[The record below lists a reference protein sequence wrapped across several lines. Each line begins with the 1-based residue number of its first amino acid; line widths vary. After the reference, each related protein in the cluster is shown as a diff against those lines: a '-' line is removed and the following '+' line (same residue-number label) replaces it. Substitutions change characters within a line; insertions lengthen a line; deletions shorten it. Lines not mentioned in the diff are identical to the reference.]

1 MSKRTNKSSPEVLAR
16 AVRMVLDHEGEQP
29 SRWTTAS
36 VISAKIGCSAHA
48 LLDWVKRAEALG
60 GKRAGVPSDMA
71 RKLKALGL
79 GNRELRQAHEVLGQ
93 GVGHFAFARRYLL
106 AWGSTA
112 ASSHDRFW

>member
-1 MSKRTNKSSPEVLAR
+1 
-16 AVRMVLDHEGEQP
+16 MVLDHEGEHP
-29 SRWTTAS
+29 FRWATALL
-36 VISAKIGCSAHA
+36 ISAKTGCSAHA
-48 LLDWVKRAEALG
+48 LLDWVKRAEVLG

-93 GVGHFAFARRYLL
+93 GVGHFAFARRNLL